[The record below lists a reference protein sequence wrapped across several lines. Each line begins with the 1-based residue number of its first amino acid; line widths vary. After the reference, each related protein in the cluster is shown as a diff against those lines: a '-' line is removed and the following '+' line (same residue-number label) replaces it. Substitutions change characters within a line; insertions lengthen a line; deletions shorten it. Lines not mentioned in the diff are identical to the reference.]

1 MGSGASLP
9 QEEQT
14 KPLQYINASGR
25 SPAHIPRG
33 STVEGFLRSQ
43 AKLREPRLGFKTF
56 LLCAQRQLAQRGR
69 VEDLASAM
77 ASAEPERRAPSR
89 FSVDETAI
97 GLVLPWVAGEADLLA
112 VEELNG
118 TWRDVARGA
127 RRRLDLRA
135 ARGARGALDALAR
148 YGATLT
154 DVDLSGATSTTASS
168 RRCRRCRACCAS
180 PRTAARRSRPR
191 RRRRSRPA
199 GRDVSRRGSWRLV
212 APHPLG
218 AGGRAGSPDPR
229 APLERFGG
237 AAIAFVYDLAAPQNK
252 AATGPVDRFHRMM
265 VLSYG
270 IMLSASRVSYREDAQ
285 RTVYIAEVE
294 PACHRRFVVRFRSRH
309 PLAHPAGPPGAV
321 FDWHVVR
328 CAADDGEP
336 CWLTAAV
343 VAARDTR
350 EAGPG
355 RRLRRP
361 LSAIFGRINVRVWPD
376 RKGED

>member
-1 MGSGASLP
+1 
-9 QEEQT
+9 
-14 KPLQYINASGR
+14 
-25 SPAHIPRG
+25 
-33 STVEGFLRSQ
+33 
-43 AKLREPRLGFKTF
+43 
-56 LLCAQRQLAQRGR
+56 
-69 VEDLASAM
+69 M
-77 ASAEPERRAPSR
+77 ASAEAERRAPSR

-112 VEELNG
+112 VEAANG

-154 DVDLSGATSTTASS
+154 DVDLSGRDFFDDGFVAALPPLPRL
-168 RRCRRCRACCAS
+168 RRLAADRCEAL
-180 PRTAARRSRPR
+180 TAASAAPLLDRR
-191 RRRRSRPA
+191 
-199 GRDVSRRGSWRLV
+199 GVDVSRRGSWRLV
-212 APHPLG
+212 APHP
-218 AGGRAGSPDPR
+218 RW
-229 APLERFGG
+229 APEDVLEAQIHALHNFERFGG

-252 AATGPVDRFHRMM
+252 AATGPVERFHRMM

-309 PLAHPAGPPGAV
+309 PPEPRDPAFPAQPRDAV

-343 VAARDTR
+343 VAARATH
-350 EAGPG
+350 EAGAEVVVYDDLLHP
-355 RRLRRP
+355 
-361 LSAIFGRINVRVWPD
+361 RVARD
-376 RKGED
+376 